1 MAVAS
6 SPEGLD
12 LEQAARFELIRR
24 RFVAGLARRQ
34 LEIEAAPGA
43 IELQAA
49 LHRLAGVAGGFDCAE
64 LGEIARQALQA
75 SQAQD
80 AGALAATLALLKAE
94 IDRLLTQS

>member
-1 MAVAS
+1 MAS
-6 SPEGLD
+6 SPEDLD
-12 LEQAARFELIRR
+12 LEQAAQFEQIRR

-34 LEIEAAPGA
+34 LEIEAASGA

-49 LHRLAGVAGGFDCAE
+49 LHRLAGAAGGFDCAK

-80 AGALAATLALLKAE
+80 AGALAASLALLKAE
-94 IDRLLTQS
+94 IDRMLTQS

>member
-12 LEQAARFELIRR
+12 SEQAAQFEQIRR
-24 RFVAGLARRQ
+24 RFVAGLAKRR

-64 LGEIARQALQA
+64 LGDIARQALQA
-75 SQAQD
+75 SHARD
-80 AGALAATLALLKAE
+80 AGALAATLVRLEAE